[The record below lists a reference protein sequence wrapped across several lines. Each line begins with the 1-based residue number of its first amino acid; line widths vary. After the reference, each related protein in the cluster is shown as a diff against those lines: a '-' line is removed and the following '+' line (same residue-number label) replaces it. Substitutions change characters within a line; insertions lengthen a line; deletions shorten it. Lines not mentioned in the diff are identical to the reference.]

1 MIQVLKVK
9 ALGGLVNESGFNQNP
24 TVREAMEVRGS
35 RKVKEKSLTSPPEA
49 LAWVEKLEI

>member
-9 ALGGLVNESGFNQNP
+9 ALVGLVNESGFNQNP

-35 RKVKEKSLTSPPEA
+35 WKVKEKSLTSPPEA
-49 LAWVEKLEI
+49 LARVEKLEI